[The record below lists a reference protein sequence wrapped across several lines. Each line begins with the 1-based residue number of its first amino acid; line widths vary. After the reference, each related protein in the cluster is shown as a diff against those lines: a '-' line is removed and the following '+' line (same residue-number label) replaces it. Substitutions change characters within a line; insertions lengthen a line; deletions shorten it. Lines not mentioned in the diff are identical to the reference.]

1 MPLDPKQVRIQSA
14 ALDREITAMVGDF
27 ERELARV
34 YVQLRERIVFL
45 TNELIAKGGRVASVA
60 VNLGIARAAARELE
74 AVLVEAG
81 YGDLVAG
88 ALDVMGDLAK
98 YQGLGQTMVA
108 RVERAAAW
116 SGETLDAF
124 RQLKLN
130 ELLEVTA
137 GTMRRV
143 EQTLLRGIVGAQD
156 RGELLNELVADLEV
170 SLPNARTIYD
180 TALSE
185 FSRIAV
191 TSTATGAADEAF
203 MYSGPIDGLTRPFCL
218 ERVGRVF
225 VREAID
231 AMDNLQ
237 LDNTLITGG
246 GYNCRHT
253 WLPIPAEDDLAQL
266 AGTDAYVDAEAE
278 REVGEAGAAR
288 ERLKVARRQT
298 RGN

>member
-1 MPLDPKQVRIQSA
+1 MPINPKQVRIQSA

-143 EQTLLRGIVGAQD
+143 EQTLLRGIVGAHRAD
-156 RGELLNELVADLEV
+156 RAIRSDQTTDRRRALTV
-170 SLPNARTIYD
+170 SLRRRRA
-180 TALSE
+180 
-185 FSRIAV
+185 SRRN
-191 TSTATGAADEAF
+191 
-203 MYSGPIDGLTRPFCL
+203 L
-218 ERVGRVF
+218 RVGS
-225 VREAID
+225 
-231 AMDNLQ
+231 N
-237 LDNTLITGG
+237 
-246 GYNCRHT
+246 
-253 WLPIPAEDDLAQL
+253 
-266 AGTDAYVDAEAE
+266 
-278 REVGEAGAAR
+278 
-288 ERLKVARRQT
+288 
-298 RGN
+298 

>member
-1 MPLDPKQVRIQSA
+1 MPIDPKQVRTQSA

-27 ERELARV
+27 EWELARV

-45 TNELIAKGGRVASVA
+45 TNELIAKGGRVVSVA
-60 VNLGIARAAARELE
+60 TNLGIARAVARELE

-98 YQGLGQTMVA
+98 YQGLGQTRVA

-156 RGELLNELVADLEV
+156 RGELLNELVADLKV
-170 SLPNARTIYD
+170 SLPHARTIYD

-225 VREAID
+225 TREEID

-266 AGTDAYVDAEAE
+266 AGTDEYVDAEAK